1 MHAQRST
8 RPGSGHIQAEMHAVA
23 ERYPGPGGAV
33 AILHEGKVIAQHC
46 WGYASLERRLPF
58 TASSLFR
65 ICSITKQFTCATLLD
80 RYTDPEIL
88 APYIQKRLPHLRS
101 DPPTVTQLAHNQSG
115 LRDYW
120 AVAMLHGAAIEGT
133 FSPSDSERVIAGT
146 RSLQFLPGTSYSY
159 VNQNFR
165 LISEA
170 MEDESGLSF
179 AELLQQHVFD
189 KANMRRAI
197 LAAETSALPDGT
209 TGYEGTQEGGYWPA
223 RNNIYWTG
231 DAGMAASLDD
241 MIAWEQFIDQQRDD
255 PDGLYNRMSR
265 PVQFDNG
272 HKAPYGFG
280 LQHGKIAGHD
290 VTAHGGALRGWRSH
304 RLHCAALR
312 LSVIVLFNHMSPAQ
326 QAAANLFRAFLEE
339 DETTANKPQTLP
351 SKERPPH
358 ALEGLWLDEETGL
371 SARITAIGNDKLQ
384 LRYLML
390 PETLD
395 IITPQLAEAGNVRI
409 RYIQGEHMQAN
420 AHGPS
425 GPHIIM
431 GRPGENRHVLLRPYP
446 DTPQPDLADL
456 VGTYECD
463 ELDGSRFVITSQGD
477 LLHGGFSGF
486 LGTGRMERLTPLGP
500 DLWTFPCP
508 RALDHTPPGDWTLL
522 FERRNKRIHQVR
534 ISCWLARNLVYHRL
548 AG

>member
-1 MHAQRST
+1 MHAQRSSMP
-8 RPGSGHIQAEMHAVA
+8 RNDRLDAEMHAIA

-33 AILHEGKVIAQHC
+33 AVLHEGRVIARHC

-58 TASSLFR
+58 TSASLFR
-65 ICSITKQFTCATLLD
+65 ICSITKQFTCAAMLD
-80 RYTDPEIL
+80 RYNDPEIL
-88 APYIQKRLPHLRS
+88 APYVRKRLPHLRS
-101 DPPTVTQLAHNQSG
+101 DPPTVAQLAHNQSG

-133 FSPSDSERVIAGT
+133 FSPADSDRVIAGT

-189 KANMRRAI
+189 RTGMKRAI
-197 LAAETSALPDGT
+197 LAAETQALPDGT

-223 RNNIYWTG
+223 RNHIYWTG

-241 MIAWEQFIDQQRDD
+241 MIAWEQFIDRQHDD
-255 PDGLYNRMSR
+255 PNGLYNRLSQ
-265 PVQFDNG
+265 PVMFDNG

-290 VTAHGGALRGWRSH
+290 ITAHGGALRGWRSN

-312 LSVIVLFNHMSPAQ
+312 LSVIVLFNHMSPAH
-326 QAAANLFRAFLEE
+326 QAAASLFRAFLREE
-339 DETTANKPQTLP
+339 EKLVARAALP
-351 SKERPPH
+351 SGQEPH

-371 SARITAIGNDKLQ
+371 SARIAAAEEGKLQ

-390 PETLD
+390 PEMLD
-395 IITPQLAEAGNVRI
+395 IITPQMAEAGNVRV
-409 RYIQGEHMQAN
+409 RYIQDEHMQGHAQG
-420 AHGPS
+420 AT

-446 DTPQPDLADL
+446 ETAQPDLTEL
-456 VGTYECD
+456 VGDYVCD
-463 ELDGSRFVITSQGD
+463 ELDGSRFTITSQGG
-477 LLHGGFSGF
+477 LLHGGFSGL
-486 LGTGRMERLTPLGP
+486 LGTGRMERLTRLGP

-508 RALDHTPPGDWTLL
+508 RALDHTPPGDWTLH
-522 FERRNKRIHQVR
+522 FQRRNGHIHQLR
-534 ISCWLARNLVYHRL
+534 ISCWLARNLVYQRL
-548 AG
+548 

>member
-1 MHAQRST
+1 MHAQHSILPRT
-8 RPGSGHIQAEMHAVA
+8 GRLKEEMHATA
-23 ERYPGPGGAV
+23 SRYPGPGGAV
-33 AILHEGKVIAQHC
+33 AVLHEGEVIARHC

-58 TASSLFR
+58 TPASLFR

-80 RYTDPEIL
+80 RYENPETL
-88 APYIQKRLPHLRS
+88 APYIHRRLPRLRS

-133 FSPSDSERVIAGT
+133 FSPADSDRVITGT

-170 MEDESGLSF
+170 MEEESGLSF

-189 KANMRRAI
+189 RVGMRRAI

-223 RNNIYWTG
+223 RNHIYWTG

-241 MIAWEQFIDQQRDD
+241 MIAWERFIDQQRDD
-255 PDGLYNRMSR
+255 PEGLYNRMSR
-265 PVQFDNG
+265 PVLFDNG

-280 LQHGKIAGHD
+280 LQHGTIAGHEI
-290 VTAHGGALRGWRSH
+290 TAHGGALRGWRSH

-312 LSVIVLFNHMSPAQ
+312 LSVVVLFNHMSPAQ
-326 QAAANLFRAFLEE
+326 QAAANLFRAFLGEE
-339 DETTANKPQTLP
+339 GKPAARQAP
-351 SKERPPH
+351 SGRQAPH

-371 SARITAIGNDKLQ
+371 SARITAAAPGKLQ

-395 IITPQLAEAGNVRI
+395 IISPQLAEAGNLRVRH
-409 RYIQGEHMQAN
+409 IQGEHMQASTQEI
-420 AHGPS
+420 PT
-425 GPHIIM
+425 PHIIM
-431 GRPGENRHVLLRPYP
+431 ERPGENRHALLRPYP
-446 DTPQPDLADL
+446 ASPQPDPEELAGD
-456 VGTYECD
+456 YECE
-463 ELDGSRFVITSQGD
+463 ELDGSRFTITSQSG

-486 LGTGRMERLTPLGP
+486 LGTGRMERLTGLGP
-500 DLWTFPCP
+500 DLWAFPCP
-508 RALDHTPPGDWTLL
+508 RALDHTPPGDWTLH
-522 FERRNKRIHQVR
+522 FERRNGRLHQLRV
-534 ISCWLARNLVYHRL
+534 SCWLARNLIYRRL
-548 AG
+548 PD